1 MSIPTEL
8 IRGDVGMKITFLP
21 RSRLGKWGFFFSLV
35 FVALLFA
42 QIQFS
47 LVHLPFRALLALEL
61 AGLILSII
69 AFFKKDRAFGTVIS
83 LIIGAVVVFVFGSI
97 LVMSSDLFK
106 GFPVVQDYL
115 QKAEGSDMSGDG
127 MNLGDI
133 SQSGEQIFLVD
144 MNGLYIINIDW
155 TNRREVTDSPVSSIF
170 LSGDWI
176 YFTNDRDVSNLYRMR
191 KDGSEQ
197 MKLSE
202 DNVAHFYVLGD
213 HIAYS
218 TKKTLAEFNE
228 IKKEALN
235 TEDATVE
242 SNVGTLYMMKTD
254 GSGKIALSKVS
265 LEPGRVMISEEWIY
279 FEDYKKLCKVRI
291 DGSDYTVISERG
303 KLGFVEDGWVY
314 FVSVLDPETRAYED
328 LEICR
333 MKKDGSEMTVLSS
346 VERVSSFCF
355 NNGWFY
361 YVLHSEKG
369 LYRMR
374 PDGSEREK
382 LNEINIWQFDG
393 VAGNWMYITDYAGP
407 RYRVKLDG
415 SVGTRIN

>member
-1 MSIPTEL
+1 
-8 IRGDVGMKITFLP
+8 MKITFLP
-21 RSRLGKWGFFFSLV
+21 RSRLGKWGFSLSLA
-35 FVALLFA
+35 FILLLFA

-47 LVHLPFRALLALEL
+47 LIPLPVFSVMALGV
-61 AGLILSII
+61 AGFVLSII
-69 AFFKKDRAFGTVIS
+69 AFIKKDRALGTLLSI
-83 LIIGAVVVFVFGSI
+83 IIGAVIIFVFGSI
-97 LVMSSDLFK
+97 LVMSTDLFK
-106 GFPVVQDYL
+106 GFPIAKDYL
-115 QKAEGSDMSGDG
+115 EKAEGNDMSGDG

-133 SQSGEQIFLVD
+133 SQSGEQIFFVEK
-144 MNGLYIINIDW
+144 NRLYNINIDW
-155 TNRREVTDSPVSSIF
+155 TNRREVTNSPVRSIF

-228 IKKEALN
+228 VKKEALN

-242 SNVGTLYMMKTD
+242 SDVGTLYMMKTD
-254 GSGKIALSKVS
+254 GSEKIALCKVS

-279 FEDYKKLCKVRI
+279 FEDYQKLCKVRI
-291 DGSDYTVISERG
+291 DGSDYTVISEKGR
-303 KLGFVEDGWVY
+303 LGFVENGWVY
-314 FVSVLDPETRAYED
+314 FISVLDPETRAYDD

-333 MKKDGSEMTVLSS
+333 MKKDGSETTVISS
-346 VERVSSFCF
+346 VDKVSSSCF
-355 NNGWFY
+355 DNGWFY

-374 PDGSEREK
+374 PDGSERER

-415 SVGTRIN
+415 SIGTRIN

>member
-1 MSIPTEL
+1 
-8 IRGDVGMKITFLP
+8 MKITFLP
-21 RSRLGKWGFFFSLV
+21 RSRLGKWGFSLSLA
-35 FVALLFA
+35 FILLLFA

-47 LVHLPFRALLALEL
+47 LIPLPVFSVMALGV
-61 AGLILSII
+61 AGFVLSII
-69 AFFKKDRAFGTVIS
+69 AFIKKDRALGTLLSI
-83 LIIGAVVVFVFGSI
+83 IIGAVIIFVFGSI
-97 LVMSSDLFK
+97 LVMSTDLFK
-106 GFPVVQDYL
+106 GFPIAKDYL
-115 QKAEGSDMSGDG
+115 EKAEGNDMSGDG

-133 SQSGEQIFLVD
+133 SQSGEQIFFVEK
-144 MNGLYIINIDW
+144 NRLYTTNIDW
-155 TNRREVTDSPVSSIF
+155 TNRREVTDSPVGSIF

-218 TKKTLAEFNE
+218 TKKTLAELNE

-235 TEDATVE
+235 AEDVTVE
-242 SNVGTLYMMKTD
+242 SDVGTLYMMKTD
-254 GSGKIALSKVS
+254 GSEKIALCKVS

-279 FEDYKKLCKVRI
+279 FEDYQKLCKVRI
-291 DGSDYTVISERG
+291 DGSDYTVISEKGR
-303 KLGFVEDGWVY
+303 LGFVENGWVY
-314 FVSVLDPETRAYED
+314 FISVLDPETRAYDD

-333 MKKDGSEMTVLSS
+333 MKKDGSEITVLSS
-346 VERVSSFCF
+346 VNKVSSSCF
-355 NNGWFY
+355 DNGWFY

-374 PDGSEREK
+374 PDESERER

>member
-1 MSIPTEL
+1 
-8 IRGDVGMKITFLP
+8 MKITFLP
-21 RSRLGKWGFFFSLV
+21 RSRLGKWGFSLSMA
-35 FVALLFA
+35 FILLLFA

-47 LVHLPFRALLALEL
+47 LIPLPVFSVMALGV
-61 AGLILSII
+61 AGFVLSII
-69 AFFKKDRAFGTVIS
+69 AFIKKDRALGTLLSI
-83 LIIGAVVVFVFGSI
+83 IIGAVIIFVFGSI
-97 LVMSSDLFK
+97 LVMSTDLFK
-106 GFPVVQDYL
+106 GFPIAKDYL
-115 QKAEGSDMSGDG
+115 EKAEGNDMSGDG

-133 SQSGEQIFLVD
+133 SQSGEQIFFVEK
-144 MNGLYIINIDW
+144 NRLYTINIDW

-176 YFTNDRDVSNLYRMR
+176 YFTNDRDVSSLYRMR

-228 IKKEALN
+228 VKKEALN

-242 SNVGTLYMMKTD
+242 SDVGTLYMMKTD
-254 GSGKIALSKVS
+254 GSEKIALCKVS

-279 FEDYKKLCKVRI
+279 FEDYQKLCKVRI
-291 DGSDYTVISERG
+291 DGSDYTVISEKGR
-303 KLGFVEDGWVY
+303 LGFVENGWVY
-314 FVSVLDPETRAYED
+314 FISVLDPETRAYDD

-333 MKKDGSEMTVLSS
+333 MKKDGSETTVISS
-346 VERVSSFCF
+346 VDKVSSSCF
-355 NNGWFY
+355 DNGWFY

-374 PDGSEREK
+374 PDGSERER

>member
-1 MSIPTEL
+1 
-8 IRGDVGMKITFLP
+8 MKITFLP
-21 RSRLGKWGFFFSLV
+21 RSRLGKWGFFLSLA
-35 FVALLFA
+35 FILLLFA

-47 LVHLPFRALLALEL
+47 LIPLPVFSVMALGV
-61 AGLILSII
+61 AGFVLSII
-69 AFFKKDRAFGTVIS
+69 AFIKKDRALGTLLSI
-83 LIIGAVVVFVFGSI
+83 IIGAVIIFVFGSI
-97 LVMSSDLFK
+97 LVMSTDLFK
-106 GFPVVQDYL
+106 GFPVAKDYL
-115 QKAEGSDMSGDG
+115 QKAEGNDMSGDG

-133 SQSGEQIFLVD
+133 SQSGEQIFFVEK
-144 MNGLYIINIDW
+144 NRLYTINIDW

-242 SNVGTLYMMKTD
+242 SDVGTLYMMKTD
-254 GSGKIALSKVS
+254 GSEKIALCKVS

-279 FEDYKKLCKVRI
+279 FEDYQKLCKVRI
-291 DGSDYTVISERG
+291 DGSDYTVISEKGR
-303 KLGFVEDGWVY
+303 LGFVEDGWVY
-314 FVSVLDPETRAYED
+314 FVSVLDPETRAYDD

-333 MKKDGSEMTVLSS
+333 MKKDGSEITVLSS
-346 VERVSSFCF
+346 VNKVSSSCF
-355 NNGWFY
+355 DNGWFY

-374 PDGSEREK
+374 PDGSERER

>member
-1 MSIPTEL
+1 
-8 IRGDVGMKITFLP
+8 MKITFLP
-21 RSRLGKWGFFFSLV
+21 RSRLGKWGFSLSLA
-35 FVALLFA
+35 FILLLFA

-47 LVHLPFRALLALEL
+47 LIPLPVFSVMALGV
-61 AGLILSII
+61 AGFVLSII
-69 AFFKKDRAFGTVIS
+69 AFIKKDRALGTLLSI
-83 LIIGAVVVFVFGSI
+83 IIGAVIIFVFGSI
-97 LVMSSDLFK
+97 LVMSTDLFK
-106 GFPVVQDYL
+106 GFPVAKDYL
-115 QKAEGSDMSGDG
+115 QKAEGNDMSGDG

-133 SQSGEQIFLVD
+133 SQSGEQIFFVEK
-144 MNGLYIINIDW
+144 NRLYTINIDW

-242 SNVGTLYMMKTD
+242 SDVGTLYMMKTD
-254 GSGKIALSKVS
+254 GSEKIALCKVS

-279 FEDYKKLCKVRI
+279 FEDYQKLCKVRI
-291 DGSDYTVISERG
+291 DGSDYTVISEKGR
-303 KLGFVEDGWVY
+303 LGFVENGWVY
-314 FVSVLDPETRAYED
+314 FISVLDPETRAYDD

-333 MKKDGSEMTVLSS
+333 MKKDGSEITVLSS
-346 VERVSSFCF
+346 VNKVSSSCF
-355 NNGWFY
+355 DNGWFY

-374 PDGSEREK
+374 PDGSERER

>member
-1 MSIPTEL
+1 
-8 IRGDVGMKITFLP
+8 MKITFLP
-21 RSRLGKWGFFFSLV
+21 RSRLGKWGFSLSLA
-35 FVALLFA
+35 FILLLFA

-47 LVHLPFRALLALEL
+47 LIPLPVFSVMALGV
-61 AGLILSII
+61 AGFVLSII
-69 AFFKKDRAFGTVIS
+69 AFIKKDRALGTLLSI
-83 LIIGAVVVFVFGSI
+83 IIGAVIIFVFGSI
-97 LVMSSDLFK
+97 LVMSTDLFK
-106 GFPVVQDYL
+106 GFPIAKDYL
-115 QKAEGSDMSGDG
+115 EKAEGNDMSGDG

-133 SQSGEQIFLVD
+133 SQSGEQIFFVEK
-144 MNGLYIINIDW
+144 NRLYTINIDW

-242 SNVGTLYMMKTD
+242 SDVGTLYMMKTD
-254 GSGKIALSKVS
+254 GSEKIALCKVS

-279 FEDYKKLCKVRI
+279 FEDYQKLCKVRI
-291 DGSDYTVISERG
+291 DGSDYTVISEKGR
-303 KLGFVEDGWVY
+303 LGFVENGWVY
-314 FVSVLDPETRAYED
+314 FVSVLDPETRAYDD

-333 MKKDGSEMTVLSS
+333 MKKDGSEITVLSS
-346 VERVSSFCF
+346 VNKVSSSCF
-355 NNGWFY
+355 DNGWFY

-374 PDGSEREK
+374 PDGSERER

>member
-1 MSIPTEL
+1 
-8 IRGDVGMKITFLP
+8 MKITFLP
-21 RSRLGKWGFFFSLV
+21 RSRLGKWGFSLSLA
-35 FVALLFA
+35 FILLLFA

-47 LVHLPFRALLALEL
+47 LIPLPVFSVMALGV
-61 AGLILSII
+61 AGFVLSII
-69 AFFKKDRAFGTVIS
+69 AFIKKDRALGTLLSI
-83 LIIGAVVVFVFGSI
+83 IIGAVIIFVFGSI
-97 LVMSSDLFK
+97 LVMSTDLFK
-106 GFPVVQDYL
+106 GFPVAKDYL
-115 QKAEGSDMSGDG
+115 QKAEGNDMSDG

-133 SQSGEQIFLVD
+133 SQSGEQIFFVEK
-144 MNGLYIINIDW
+144 NRLYTMNIDW
-155 TNRREVTDSPVSSIF
+155 TNRREVTNSPVSSIF

-242 SNVGTLYMMKTD
+242 SDVGTLYMMKTD
-254 GSGKIALSKVS
+254 GSEKIPLCKVS

-279 FEDYKKLCKVRI
+279 FEDYQKLCKVRI
-291 DGSDYTVISERG
+291 DGSDYTVISEKGR
-303 KLGFVEDGWVY
+303 LGFVENGWVY
-314 FVSVLDPETRAYED
+314 FISVLDPETRAYDD

-333 MKKDGSEMTVLSS
+333 MKKDGSETTVISS
-346 VERVSSFCF
+346 VDKVSSSCF
-355 NNGWFY
+355 DNGWFY

-374 PDGSEREK
+374 PDGSERER

>member
-1 MSIPTEL
+1 
-8 IRGDVGMKITFLP
+8 MKINFLP
-21 RSRLGKWGFFFSLV
+21 HSRLGKWGFFLSLAFV
-35 FVALLFA
+35 FLLFA

-47 LVHLPFRALLALEL
+47 LIPLPVFSLLTL
-61 AGLILSII
+61 GVVGFVLSII
-69 AFFKKDRAFGTVIS
+69 AFIKKDKALGTLLSI
-83 LIIGAVVVFVFGSI
+83 IIGAVIIFVFGSI
-97 LVMSSDLFK
+97 LVMSTDLFK
-106 GFPVVQDYL
+106 GFPVAKDYL
-115 QKAEGSDMSGDG
+115 QKAEGEDLSGDG

-133 SQSGEQIFLVD
+133 SQSGEQIFLVEKD
-144 MNGLYIINIDW
+144 RLYTINIDW

-191 KDGSEQ
+191 KDGGEQ

-242 SNVGTLYMMKTD
+242 SDVGTLYMMKTD
-254 GSGKIALSKVS
+254 GSKKIALCKVS

-279 FEDYKKLCKVRI
+279 FEDYQKLCKVRI
-291 DGSDYTVISERG
+291 DGSDYTVISEKGR
-303 KLGFVEDGWVY
+303 LGFVENGWVY
-314 FVSVLDPETRAYED
+314 FISVLDPETRAYDD

-333 MKKDGSEMTVLSS
+333 MKKDGSEITVLSS
-346 VERVSSFCF
+346 VNKVSSSCF
-355 NNGWFY
+355 DNGWFY

-374 PDGSEREK
+374 PDGSERER

>member
-1 MSIPTEL
+1 
-8 IRGDVGMKITFLP
+8 MKITFLP
-21 RSRLGKWGFFFSLV
+21 RSRLGKWGFSLSLA
-35 FVALLFA
+35 FILLLFA

-47 LVHLPFRALLALEL
+47 LIPLPVFSVMALGV
-61 AGLILSII
+61 AGFVLSII
-69 AFFKKDRAFGTVIS
+69 ALIKKDRALGTLLSI
-83 LIIGAVVVFVFGSI
+83 IIGAVIIFVFGSI
-97 LVMSSDLFK
+97 LIMSTDLFK
-106 GFPVVQDYL
+106 GFPVAKDYL
-115 QKAEGSDMSGDG
+115 QKAEGNDISGDG

-133 SQSGEQIFLVD
+133 SQSGEQIFFVEK
-144 MNGLYIINIDW
+144 NRLYNINIDW
-155 TNRREVTDSPVSSIF
+155 TNRREVTNSPVRSIF

-191 KDGSEQ
+191 KDGSAQ

-242 SNVGTLYMMKTD
+242 SDVGTLYMMKTD
-254 GSGKIALSKVS
+254 GSEKIALCKVS
-265 LEPGRVMISEEWIY
+265 LEPGRVTISEEWIY
-279 FEDYKKLCKVRI
+279 FEDYQKLCKVRI
-291 DGSDYTVISERG
+291 DGSDYTVISEKGR
-303 KLGFVEDGWVY
+303 LGFVENGWVY
-314 FVSVLDPETRAYED
+314 FISVLDPETRAYDD

-333 MKKDGSEMTVLSS
+333 MKKDGSEITVLSS
-346 VERVSSFCF
+346 VNKVSSSCF
-355 NNGWFY
+355 DNGWFY

-374 PDGSEREK
+374 PDGSERER

>member
-1 MSIPTEL
+1 
-8 IRGDVGMKITFLP
+8 MKITFLP
-21 RSRLGKWGFFFSLV
+21 RSRLGKWGFSLSLA
-35 FVALLFA
+35 FILLLFA

-47 LVHLPFRALLALEL
+47 LIPLPVFSVMALGV
-61 AGLILSII
+61 AGFVLSII
-69 AFFKKDRAFGTVIS
+69 AFIKKDRALGTLLSI
-83 LIIGAVVVFVFGSI
+83 IIGAVIIFVFGSI
-97 LVMSSDLFK
+97 LVMSTNLFK
-106 GFPVVQDYL
+106 GFPIAKDYL
-115 QKAEGSDMSGDG
+115 EKAEGNDMSGDG

-133 SQSGEQIFLVD
+133 SQSGEQIFFVEK
-144 MNGLYIINIDW
+144 NRLYTINIDW

-242 SNVGTLYMMKTD
+242 SDVGTLYMMETD
-254 GSGKIALSKVS
+254 GSEKIALCKVS

-279 FEDYKKLCKVRI
+279 FEDYQKLCKVRI
-291 DGSDYTVISERG
+291 DGSDYTVISEKGR
-303 KLGFVEDGWVY
+303 LGFVENGWVY
-314 FVSVLDPETRAYED
+314 FISVLDPETRAYDD

-333 MKKDGSEMTVLSS
+333 MKKDGSETTVISS
-346 VERVSSFCF
+346 VDKVSSSCF
-355 NNGWFY
+355 DNGWFY

-374 PDGSEREK
+374 PDGSERER

>member
-1 MSIPTEL
+1 
-8 IRGDVGMKITFLP
+8 MKITFLP
-21 RSRLGKWGFFFSLV
+21 RSRLGKWGLFLSLA
-35 FVALLFA
+35 FVILLFA

-47 LVHLPFRALLALEL
+47 LIPLPVFSLLTL
-61 AGLILSII
+61 GVVGFVLSII
-69 AFFKKDRAFGTVIS
+69 AFVKRDRAVGTLIS
-83 LIIGAVVVFVFGSI
+83 IIIGAVIIFVFGSI
-97 LVMSSDLFK
+97 LVMSTDLFK
-106 GFPVVQDYL
+106 GFPIAKDYL
-115 QKAEGSDMSGDG
+115 EKAEGNDMSGDG

-133 SQSGEQIFLVD
+133 SQSGEQIFFVEK
-144 MNGLYIINIDW
+144 NRLYTINIDW

-242 SNVGTLYMMKTD
+242 SDVGTLYMMKTD
-254 GSGKIALSKVS
+254 GSKKIALCKVS

-279 FEDYKKLCKVRI
+279 FEDYQKLCKVRI
-291 DGSDYTVISERG
+291 DGSDYTVISEKGR
-303 KLGFVEDGWVY
+303 LGFVENGWVY
-314 FVSVLDPETRAYED
+314 FISVLDPETRAYDD

-333 MKKDGSEMTVLSS
+333 MKKDGSEITVLSS
-346 VERVSSFCF
+346 VNKVSSSCF
-355 NNGWFY
+355 DNGWFY

-374 PDGSEREK
+374 PDGSERER

>member
-1 MSIPTEL
+1 
-8 IRGDVGMKITFLP
+8 MKITFLP
-21 RSRLGKWGFFFSLV
+21 RSRLGKWGFSLSLA
-35 FVALLFA
+35 FILLLFA

-47 LVHLPFRALLALEL
+47 LIPLPVFSVMALGV
-61 AGLILSII
+61 AGFVLSII
-69 AFFKKDRAFGTVIS
+69 AFIKKDRALGTLLSI
-83 LIIGAVVVFVFGSI
+83 IIGAVIIFVFGSI
-97 LVMSSDLFK
+97 LVMSTDLFK
-106 GFPVVQDYL
+106 GFPIAKDYL
-115 QKAEGSDMSGDG
+115 EKAEGNDMSGDG

-133 SQSGEQIFLVD
+133 SQSGEQIFFVEK
-144 MNGLYIINIDW
+144 NRLYNINIDW
-155 TNRREVTDSPVSSIF
+155 MNRREVTDSPVSSIF

-242 SNVGTLYMMKTD
+242 SDVGTLYMMKTD
-254 GSGKIALSKVS
+254 GSEKIALCKVS

-279 FEDYKKLCKVRI
+279 FEDYQKLCKVRI
-291 DGSDYTVISERG
+291 DGSDYTVISEKGR
-303 KLGFVEDGWVY
+303 LGFVENGWVY
-314 FVSVLDPETRAYED
+314 FISVLDPETRAYDD

-333 MKKDGSEMTVLSS
+333 MKKDGSETTVISS
-346 VERVSSFCF
+346 VDKVSSSCF
-355 NNGWFY
+355 DNGWFY

-374 PDGSEREK
+374 PDGSERER

>member
-1 MSIPTEL
+1 
-8 IRGDVGMKITFLP
+8 MKITFLP
-21 RSRLGKWGFFFSLV
+21 RSRLGKWGFSLSLA
-35 FVALLFA
+35 FILLLFA

-47 LVHLPFRALLALEL
+47 LIPLPVFSVMALGV
-61 AGLILSII
+61 AGFVLSII
-69 AFFKKDRAFGTVIS
+69 AFIKKDRALGTLLSI
-83 LIIGAVVVFVFGSI
+83 IIGAVIIFVFGSI
-97 LVMSSDLFK
+97 LVMSTDLFK
-106 GFPVVQDYL
+106 GFPIAKDYL
-115 QKAEGSDMSGDG
+115 EKAEGNDMSGDG

-133 SQSGEQIFLVD
+133 SQSGEQIFFVEK
-144 MNGLYIINIDW
+144 NRLYNINIDW
-155 TNRREVTDSPVSSIF
+155 TNRREVTNSPVRSIF

-242 SNVGTLYMMKTD
+242 SDVGTLYMMKTD
-254 GSGKIALSKVS
+254 GSEKIALCKVS

-279 FEDYKKLCKVRI
+279 FEDYQKLCKVRI
-291 DGSDYTVISERG
+291 DGSDYTVISEKGR
-303 KLGFVEDGWVY
+303 LGFVENGWVY
-314 FVSVLDPETRAYED
+314 FISVLDPETRAYDD

-333 MKKDGSEMTVLSS
+333 MKKDGSEITVLSS
-346 VERVSSFCF
+346 VNKVSSSCF
-355 NNGWFY
+355 DNGWFY

-374 PDGSEREK
+374 PDGSERER

>member
-1 MSIPTEL
+1 MAFIL
-8 IRGDVGMKITFLP
+8 
-21 RSRLGKWGFFFSLV
+21 
-35 FVALLFA
+35 LLFA

-47 LVHLPFRALLALEL
+47 LIPLPVFSVMTLGV
-61 AGLILSII
+61 AGFVLSII
-69 AFFKKDRAFGTVIS
+69 AFIKRDRALGTLLSI
-83 LIIGAVVVFVFGSI
+83 IIGAVIIFVFGSI
-97 LVMSSDLFK
+97 LVMSTDLFK
-106 GFPVVQDYL
+106 GFPVAKDYL
-115 QKAEGSDMSGDG
+115 EKAKGNDMSGDG

-133 SQSGEQIFLVD
+133 SQSGEQIFFVEK
-144 MNGLYIINIDW
+144 NRLYTINIDW
-155 TNRREVTDSPVSSIF
+155 TNRREVTNSPVSSIF

-242 SNVGTLYMMKTD
+242 SDVGTLYMMKTD
-254 GSGKIALSKVS
+254 GSEKIALCKVS

-279 FEDYKKLCKVRI
+279 FEDYQKLCKIRI
-291 DGSDYTVISERG
+291 DGSDYTLISERG
-303 KLGFVEDGWVY
+303 RLGFVEDGWVY
-314 FVSVLDPETRAYED
+314 FVSVLDPETRAYDD

-333 MKKDGSEMTVLSS
+333 MKKDGSETTVLSS
-346 VERVSSFCF
+346 VNKVSSSCF
-355 NNGWFY
+355 DNGWFY

>member
-1 MSIPTEL
+1 
-8 IRGDVGMKITFLP
+8 MKITFLP
-21 RSRLGKWGFFFSLV
+21 RSRLGKWGFSLSLA
-35 FVALLFA
+35 FILLLFA

-47 LVHLPFRALLALEL
+47 LIPLPVFSVMALGV
-61 AGLILSII
+61 AGFVLSII
-69 AFFKKDRAFGTVIS
+69 AFIKKDRALGTLLSI
-83 LIIGAVVVFVFGSI
+83 IIGAVIIFVFGSI
-97 LVMSSDLFK
+97 LVMSTDLFK
-106 GFPVVQDYL
+106 GFPIAKDYL
-115 QKAEGSDMSGDG
+115 EKAEGNDMSGDG

-133 SQSGEQIFLVD
+133 SQSGEQIFFVEK
-144 MNGLYIINIDW
+144 NRLYTTNIDW

-228 IKKEALN
+228 VKKEALN

-242 SNVGTLYMMKTD
+242 SDVGTLYMMKTD
-254 GSGKIALSKVS
+254 GSEKIALCKVS

-279 FEDYKKLCKVRI
+279 FEDYQKLCKVRI
-291 DGSDYTVISERG
+291 DGSDYTVISEKGR
-303 KLGFVEDGWVY
+303 LGFVENGWVY
-314 FVSVLDPETRAYED
+314 FVSVLDPETRAYDD

-333 MKKDGSEMTVLSS
+333 MKKDGSEITVLSS
-346 VERVSSFCF
+346 VKEVSSSCF
-355 NNGWFY
+355 DNGWFY

-374 PDGSEREK
+374 PDGSERER

>member
-1 MSIPTEL
+1 
-8 IRGDVGMKITFLP
+8 MKITFLP
-21 RSRLGKWGFFFSLV
+21 RSRLGKWGFSLSLA
-35 FVALLFA
+35 FILLLFA

-47 LVHLPFRALLALEL
+47 LIPLPVFSLLTL
-61 AGLILSII
+61 GVVGFVLSII
-69 AFFKKDRAFGTVIS
+69 AFVKRDRAVGTLIS
-83 LIIGAVVVFVFGSI
+83 IIIGAVIIFVFGSI
-97 LVMSSDLFK
+97 LVMSTDLFK
-106 GFPVVQDYL
+106 GFPVAGDYL
-115 QKAEGSDMSGDG
+115 QKAEGEDLSGDG

-133 SQSGEQIFLVD
+133 SQSGEQIFLVEKD
-144 MNGLYIINIDW
+144 RLYTINIDW

-176 YFTNDRDVSNLYRMR
+176 YFTNDRDVSNLYTMR

-213 HIAYS
+213 HSAYS

-235 TEDATVE
+235 TDDATVE
-242 SNVGTLYMMKTD
+242 SDVGTLYMMKTD
-254 GSGKIALSKVS
+254 GSKKIALCKVS

-279 FEDYKKLCKVRI
+279 FEDYQKLCKIRI
-291 DGSDYTVISERG
+291 DGSDYTVISEKGR
-303 KLGFVEDGWVY
+303 LGFVENGWVY
-314 FVSVLDPETRAYED
+314 FISVLDPETRAYDD

-333 MKKDGSEMTVLSS
+333 MKKDGSETTVISS
-346 VERVSSFCF
+346 VDKVSSSCF
-355 NNGWFY
+355 DNGWFY

-374 PDGSEREK
+374 PDGSERER
-382 LNEINIWQFDG
+382 LNKINIWQFDG

>member
-1 MSIPTEL
+1 
-8 IRGDVGMKITFLP
+8 MKITFLP
-21 RSRLGKWGFFFSLV
+21 RSRLGKWGFSLSLA
-35 FVALLFA
+35 FILLLFA

-47 LVHLPFRALLALEL
+47 LIPLPVFSVMALGV
-61 AGLILSII
+61 AGFVLSII
-69 AFFKKDRAFGTVIS
+69 AFIKKDRALGTLLSI
-83 LIIGAVVVFVFGSI
+83 IIGAVIIFVFGSI
-97 LVMSSDLFK
+97 LVMSTDLFK
-106 GFPVVQDYL
+106 GFPIAKDYL
-115 QKAEGSDMSGDG
+115 EKAEGNDMSGDG

-133 SQSGEQIFLVD
+133 SQSGEQIFFVEK
-144 MNGLYIINIDW
+144 NRLYTINIDW

-176 YFTNDRDVSNLYRMR
+176 YFTNDRDVSSLYRMR

-242 SNVGTLYMMKTD
+242 SDVGTLYMMKTD
-254 GSGKIALSKVS
+254 GSKKIALCKVS

-279 FEDYKKLCKVRI
+279 FEDYQKLCKVRI
-291 DGSDYTVISERG
+291 DGSDYTVISEKGR
-303 KLGFVEDGWVY
+303 LGFVENGWVY
-314 FVSVLDPETRAYED
+314 FVSVLDPETRAYDD

-333 MKKDGSEMTVLSS
+333 MKKDGSEITVLSS
-346 VERVSSFCF
+346 VNKVSSSCF
-355 NNGWFY
+355 DNGWFY

-374 PDGSEREK
+374 PDGSERER

>member
-1 MSIPTEL
+1 
-8 IRGDVGMKITFLP
+8 MKITFLP
-21 RSRLGKWGFFFSLV
+21 RSRLGKWGFSLSLA
-35 FVALLFA
+35 FILLLFA

-47 LVHLPFRALLALEL
+47 LIPLPVFSVMALGV
-61 AGLILSII
+61 AGFVLSII
-69 AFFKKDRAFGTVIS
+69 AFIKKDRALGTLLSI
-83 LIIGAVVVFVFGSI
+83 IIGAVIIFVFGSI
-97 LVMSSDLFK
+97 LVMSTDLFK
-106 GFPVVQDYL
+106 GFPIAKDYL
-115 QKAEGSDMSGDG
+115 EKAEGNDMSGDG

-133 SQSGEQIFLVD
+133 SQSGEQIFFVEK
-144 MNGLYIINIDW
+144 NRLYTINIDW
-155 TNRREVTDSPVSSIF
+155 TNRREVTNSPVSSIF

-242 SNVGTLYMMKTD
+242 SDVGTLYMMKTD
-254 GSGKIALSKVS
+254 GSEKIALCKVS

-279 FEDYKKLCKVRI
+279 FEDYQKLCKVRI
-291 DGSDYTVISERG
+291 DGSDYTVISEKGR
-303 KLGFVEDGWVY
+303 LGFVENGWVY
-314 FVSVLDPETRAYED
+314 FISVLDPETRAYDD

-333 MKKDGSEMTVLSS
+333 MKKDGSEITVLSS
-346 VERVSSFCF
+346 VNKVSSSCF
-355 NNGWFY
+355 DNGWFY

-374 PDGSEREK
+374 PDGSERER

>member
-1 MSIPTEL
+1 
-8 IRGDVGMKITFLP
+8 MKITFLP
-21 RSRLGKWGFFFSLV
+21 HSRLGKWGFSLSLA
-35 FVALLFA
+35 FILLLFA

-47 LVHLPFRALLALEL
+47 LIPLPVFSVMALGV
-61 AGLILSII
+61 AGFVLSII
-69 AFFKKDRAFGTVIS
+69 AFIKRDRALGTLLSI
-83 LIIGAVVVFVFGSI
+83 IIGAVIIFVFGSI
-97 LVMSSDLFK
+97 LVMSTDLFK
-106 GFPVVQDYL
+106 GFPVAKDYL
-115 QKAEGSDMSGDG
+115 EKAEGNDMSGDG

-133 SQSGEQIFLVD
+133 SQSGEQIFFVEK
-144 MNGLYIINIDW
+144 NRLYTINIDW

-176 YFTNDRDVSNLYRMR
+176 YFTNDRDVSNLYRMK

-242 SNVGTLYMMKTD
+242 SDVGTLYMMKTD
-254 GSGKIALSKVS
+254 GSKKIALCKVS

-279 FEDYKKLCKVRI
+279 FEDYQKLCKVRI
-291 DGSDYTVISERG
+291 DGSDYTVISEKGR
-303 KLGFVEDGWVY
+303 LGFVENGWVY
-314 FVSVLDPETRAYED
+314 FISVLDPETRAYDD

-333 MKKDGSEMTVLSS
+333 MKKDGSEITVLSS
-346 VERVSSFCF
+346 VNKVSSSCF
-355 NNGWFY
+355 DNGWFY

-374 PDGSEREK
+374 PDGSERER

>member
-1 MSIPTEL
+1 
-8 IRGDVGMKITFLP
+8 MKITFLP
-21 RSRLGKWGFFFSLV
+21 RSRLGKWGFSLSLA
-35 FVALLFA
+35 FILLLFA

-47 LVHLPFRALLALEL
+47 LIPLPVFSVMALGV
-61 AGLILSII
+61 AGFVLSII
-69 AFFKKDRAFGTVIS
+69 AFIKKDRALGTLLSI
-83 LIIGAVVVFVFGSI
+83 IIGAVIIFVFGSI
-97 LVMSSDLFK
+97 LVMSTNLFK
-106 GFPVVQDYL
+106 GFPIAKDYL
-115 QKAEGSDMSGDG
+115 EKAEGNDMSGDR

-133 SQSGEQIFLVD
+133 SQSGEQIFFVEK
-144 MNGLYIINIDW
+144 NRLYTINIDW

-242 SNVGTLYMMKTD
+242 SDVGTLYMMKTD
-254 GSGKIALSKVS
+254 GSEKIALCKVS

-279 FEDYKKLCKVRI
+279 FEDYQKLCKVRI
-291 DGSDYTVISERG
+291 DGSDYTVISEKGR
-303 KLGFVEDGWVY
+303 LGFVENGWVY
-314 FVSVLDPETRAYED
+314 FISVLDPETRAYDD

-333 MKKDGSEMTVLSS
+333 MKKDGSETTVISS
-346 VERVSSFCF
+346 VDKVSSSCF
-355 NNGWFY
+355 DNGWFY

-374 PDGSEREK
+374 PDGSERER

>member
-1 MSIPTEL
+1 
-8 IRGDVGMKITFLP
+8 MKITFLP
-21 RSRLGKWGFFFSLV
+21 RSRLGKWGFSLSLA
-35 FVALLFA
+35 FILLLFA

-47 LVHLPFRALLALEL
+47 LIPLPVFSVMALGV
-61 AGLILSII
+61 AGFVLSII
-69 AFFKKDRAFGTVIS
+69 AFIKKDRALGTLLSI
-83 LIIGAVVVFVFGSI
+83 IIGAVIIFVFGSI
-97 LVMSSDLFK
+97 LVMSTDLFK
-106 GFPVVQDYL
+106 GFPIAKDYL
-115 QKAEGSDMSGDG
+115 EKAEGNDMSGDG

-133 SQSGEQIFLVD
+133 SQSGEQIFFVEK
-144 MNGLYIINIDW
+144 NRLYNINIDW
-155 TNRREVTDSPVSSIF
+155 TNRREVTNSPVRSIF

-242 SNVGTLYMMKTD
+242 SDVGTLYMMKTD
-254 GSGKIALSKVS
+254 GSEKIALCKVS

-279 FEDYKKLCKVRI
+279 FEDYQKLCKVRI
-291 DGSDYTVISERG
+291 DGSDYTVISEKGR
-303 KLGFVEDGWVY
+303 LGFVENGWVY
-314 FVSVLDPETRAYED
+314 FISVLDPETRAYDD

-333 MKKDGSEMTVLSS
+333 MKKDGSETTVISS
-346 VERVSSFCF
+346 VDKVSSSCF
-355 NNGWFY
+355 DNGWFY

-374 PDGSEREK
+374 PDGSERER

>member
-1 MSIPTEL
+1 
-8 IRGDVGMKITFLP
+8 MKITFLP
-21 RSRLGKWGFFFSLV
+21 RSRLGKWGFSLSLA
-35 FVALLFA
+35 FILLLFA

-47 LVHLPFRALLALEL
+47 LIPLPVFSVMALGV
-61 AGLILSII
+61 AGFVLSII
-69 AFFKKDRAFGTVIS
+69 AFIKKDRALGTLLSI
-83 LIIGAVVVFVFGSI
+83 IIGAVIIFVFGSI
-97 LVMSSDLFK
+97 LVMSTDLFK
-106 GFPVVQDYL
+106 GFPVAKDYL
-115 QKAEGSDMSGDG
+115 QKAQGNDMSGDG

-133 SQSGEQIFLVD
+133 SQSGEQIFFVEK
-144 MNGLYIINIDW
+144 NRLYTINIDW

-242 SNVGTLYMMKTD
+242 SDVGTLYMMKTD
-254 GSGKIALSKVS
+254 GSKKIALCKVS

-279 FEDYKKLCKVRI
+279 FEDYQKLCKVRI
-291 DGSDYTVISERG
+291 DGSDYTVISEKGR
-303 KLGFVEDGWVY
+303 LGFVENGWVY
-314 FVSVLDPETRAYED
+314 FISVLDPETRAYDD

-333 MKKDGSEMTVLSS
+333 MKKDGSEITVLSS
-346 VERVSSFCF
+346 VNKVSSSCF
-355 NNGWFY
+355 DNGWFY

-374 PDGSEREK
+374 PDGSERER

>member
-1 MSIPTEL
+1 MAFIL
-8 IRGDVGMKITFLP
+8 
-21 RSRLGKWGFFFSLV
+21 
-35 FVALLFA
+35 LLFA

-47 LVHLPFRALLALEL
+47 LIPLPVFSVMTLGV
-61 AGLILSII
+61 AGFVLSII
-69 AFFKKDRAFGTVIS
+69 AFIKRDRALGTLLSI
-83 LIIGAVVVFVFGSI
+83 IIGAVIIFVFGSI
-97 LVMSSDLFK
+97 LVMSTDLFK
-106 GFPVVQDYL
+106 GFPVAKDYL
-115 QKAEGSDMSGDG
+115 EKAEGNDMSGDG

-133 SQSGEQIFLVD
+133 SQSGEQIFFVEK
-144 MNGLYIINIDW
+144 NRLYTINIDW
-155 TNRREVTDSPVSSIF
+155 TNRREVTNSPVSSIF

-242 SNVGTLYMMKTD
+242 SDVGTLYMMKTD
-254 GSGKIALSKVS
+254 GSEKIALCKVS

-279 FEDYKKLCKVRI
+279 FEDYQKLCKIRI
-291 DGSDYTVISERG
+291 DGSDYTLISERG
-303 KLGFVEDGWVY
+303 RLGFVEDGWVY
-314 FVSVLDPETRAYED
+314 FVSVLDPETRAYDD

-333 MKKDGSEMTVLSS
+333 MKKDGSETTVISS
-346 VERVSSFCF
+346 VDKVSSSCF
-355 NNGWFY
+355 DNGWFY

-374 PDGSEREK
+374 PDGSERER

>member
-1 MSIPTEL
+1 
-8 IRGDVGMKITFLP
+8 MKITFLP
-21 RSRLGKWGFFFSLV
+21 RSRLGKWGFSLSLA
-35 FVALLFA
+35 FILLLFA

-47 LVHLPFRALLALEL
+47 LIPLPVFSVMALGV
-61 AGLILSII
+61 AGFVLSII
-69 AFFKKDRAFGTVIS
+69 AFIKKDRALGTLLSI
-83 LIIGAVVVFVFGSI
+83 IIGAVIIFVFGSI
-97 LVMSSDLFK
+97 LVMSTDLFK
-106 GFPVVQDYL
+106 GFPIAKDYL
-115 QKAEGSDMSGDG
+115 EKAEGNDMSGDG

-133 SQSGEQIFLVD
+133 SQSGEQIFFVEK
-144 MNGLYIINIDW
+144 NRLYTINIDW

-242 SNVGTLYMMKTD
+242 SDVGTLYMMKTD
-254 GSGKIALSKVS
+254 GSEKIALCKVS

-279 FEDYKKLCKVRI
+279 FEDYQKLCKVRI
-291 DGSDYTVISERG
+291 DGSDYTVISEKGR
-303 KLGFVEDGWVY
+303 LGFVENGWVY
-314 FVSVLDPETRAYED
+314 FISVLDPETRAYDD

-333 MKKDGSEMTVLSS
+333 MKKDGSETTVISS
-346 VERVSSFCF
+346 VDKVSSSCF
-355 NNGWFY
+355 DNGWFY

-374 PDGSEREK
+374 PDGSERER

>member
-1 MSIPTEL
+1 
-8 IRGDVGMKITFLP
+8 MKITFLP
-21 RSRLGKWGFFFSLV
+21 RSRLGKWGFFLSLA
-35 FVALLFA
+35 FVLLFFA
-42 QIQFS
+42 QVQFS
-47 LVHLPFRALLALEL
+47 LIPLPVFSVMGLGV
-61 AGLILSII
+61 AGFVLSII
-69 AFFKKDRAFGTVIS
+69 ALIKKDRALGTLLSI
-83 LIIGAVVVFVFGSI
+83 IIGAVIIFVFGSI
-97 LVMSSDLFK
+97 LVMSTDLFK
-106 GFPVVQDYL
+106 GFPVAKDYL
-115 QKAEGSDMSGDG
+115 QKAEGNDMSDG

-133 SQSGEQIFLVD
+133 SQSGEQIFFVEK
-144 MNGLYIINIDW
+144 NRLYTMNIDW
-155 TNRREVTDSPVSSIF
+155 TNRREVTNSPVSSIF

-197 MKLSE
+197 MKLSG

-242 SNVGTLYMMKTD
+242 IDVGTLYMMKTD
-254 GSGKIALSKVS
+254 GSGKIPLCTIS
-265 LEPGRVMISEEWIY
+265 LELGRIMISEEWVY
-279 FEDYKKLCKVRI
+279 FEDYHKLCKVRI

-303 KLGFVEDGWVY
+303 RLGFVENGWVY
-314 FVSVLDPETRAYED
+314 FVSVLDSETRAYKD

-333 MKKDGSEMTVLSS
+333 LKKDGSEITVISS
-346 VERVSSFCF
+346 VDKVSSSCF
-355 NNGWFY
+355 DNGWFY

-374 PDGSEREK
+374 PDGSERER

>member
-1 MSIPTEL
+1 
-8 IRGDVGMKITFLP
+8 MKITFLP
-21 RSRLGKWGFFFSLV
+21 RSRLGKWGLFLSLA
-35 FVALLFA
+35 FVILLFA

-47 LVHLPFRALLALEL
+47 LIPLPVFSLLTL
-61 AGLILSII
+61 GVVGFVLSII
-69 AFFKKDRAFGTVIS
+69 AFVKRDRAVGTLIS
-83 LIIGAVVVFVFGSI
+83 LIIGAVIIFVFGSI
-97 LVMSSDLFK
+97 LVMSTDLFK
-106 GFPVVQDYL
+106 GFPVAKDYL
-115 QKAEGSDMSGDG
+115 QKAEGNDMSGDG

-133 SQSGEQIFLVD
+133 SQSGEQIFFVEK
-144 MNGLYIINIDW
+144 NRLYTINIDW

-176 YFTNDRDVSNLYRMR
+176 YFTNDRDVSSLYRMR

-242 SNVGTLYMMKTD
+242 SDVGTLYMMKTD
-254 GSGKIALSKVS
+254 GSKKIALCKVS

-279 FEDYKKLCKVRI
+279 FEDYQKLCKVRI
-291 DGSDYTVISERG
+291 DGSDYTVISEKGR
-303 KLGFVEDGWVY
+303 LGFVENGWVY
-314 FVSVLDPETRAYED
+314 FISVLDPETRAYDD

-333 MKKDGSEMTVLSS
+333 MKKDGSEITVLSS
-346 VERVSSFCF
+346 VNKVSSSCF
-355 NNGWFY
+355 DNGWFY

-415 SVGTRIN
+415 SIGTRIN

>member
-1 MSIPTEL
+1 
-8 IRGDVGMKITFLP
+8 MKITFLP
-21 RSRLGKWGFFFSLV
+21 RSRLGKWGFSLSLA
-35 FVALLFA
+35 FILLLFA

-47 LVHLPFRALLALEL
+47 LIPLPVFSVMALGV
-61 AGLILSII
+61 AGFVLSII
-69 AFFKKDRAFGTVIS
+69 AFIKKDRALGTLLSI
-83 LIIGAVVVFVFGSI
+83 IIGAVIIFVFGSI
-97 LVMSSDLFK
+97 LVMSTDLFK
-106 GFPVVQDYL
+106 GFPVAKDYL
-115 QKAEGSDMSGDG
+115 QKAEGNDMSGDG

-133 SQSGEQIFLVD
+133 SQSGEQIFFVEK
-144 MNGLYIINIDW
+144 NRLYTINIDW

-242 SNVGTLYMMKTD
+242 SDVGTLYMMKTD
-254 GSGKIALSKVS
+254 GSEKIALCKVS

-279 FEDYKKLCKVRI
+279 FEDYQKLCKVRI
-291 DGSDYTVISERG
+291 DGSDYTVISEKGR
-303 KLGFVEDGWVY
+303 LGFVENGWVY
-314 FVSVLDPETRAYED
+314 FVSVLDPETRAYDD

-333 MKKDGSEMTVLSS
+333 MKKDGSEITVLSS
-346 VERVSSFCF
+346 VNKVSSSCF
-355 NNGWFY
+355 DNGWFY

-374 PDGSEREK
+374 PDGSERER

>member
-1 MSIPTEL
+1 
-8 IRGDVGMKITFLP
+8 MKITFLP
-21 RSRLGKWGFFFSLV
+21 RSRLGKWGLFLSLA
-35 FVALLFA
+35 FVILLFA

-47 LVHLPFRALLALEL
+47 LIPLPVFSLLTL
-61 AGLILSII
+61 GVVGFVLSII
-69 AFFKKDRAFGTVIS
+69 AFIKKDKALGTLLSI
-83 LIIGAVVVFVFGSI
+83 IIGAVIIFVFGSI
-97 LVMSSDLFK
+97 LVMSTDLFK
-106 GFPVVQDYL
+106 GFPVAKDYL
-115 QKAEGSDMSGDG
+115 EKAEGNDMSGDG

-133 SQSGEQIFLVD
+133 SQSGEQIFFVEK
-144 MNGLYIINIDW
+144 NSLYTINIDW

-176 YFTNDRDVSNLYRMR
+176 YFTNDRDVSSLYRMR

-242 SNVGTLYMMKTD
+242 SDVGTLYMMKTD
-254 GSGKIALSKVS
+254 GSKKIALCKVS

-279 FEDYKKLCKVRI
+279 FEDYQKLCKVRI
-291 DGSDYTVISERG
+291 DGSDYTVISEKGR
-303 KLGFVEDGWVY
+303 LGFVENGWVY
-314 FVSVLDPETRAYED
+314 FISVLDPETRAYDD

-333 MKKDGSEMTVLSS
+333 MKKDGSEITVLSS
-346 VERVSSFCF
+346 VNKVSSSCF
-355 NNGWFY
+355 DNGWFY